1 MVGMFGMFG
10 ITCCKECN
18 VRKLGCHSTCET
30 YLNEKQRIKEK
41 KDRYYE
47 SLPPEINEGDFLG
60 DYAHISKSR
69 FMGIKKS
76 AKRKK

>member
-1 MVGMFGMFG
+1 MPGMFGMFA

-18 VRKLGCHSTCET
+18 VRKLGCHSTCKT
-30 YLNEKQRIKEK
+30 YLGEKQRIQEE

-47 SLPPEINEGDFLG
+47 SLPPEIKEGDFLG
-60 DYAHISKSR
+60 DYAHMSQRKL
-69 FMGIKKS
+69 MGMKKS